1 MTAGSGSIDQT
12 KPADA
17 LAGTLFRDLVT
28 ALQDL
33 RIAGISTP
41 SAGYD
46 PALLEALRIA
56 RGMPA
61 QQAQRI
67 VHRALAIAADQLL
80 STGQKAVPG
89 QMPDQRRT
97 ELRTAFLV
105 SAGFTEGAPMSPG
118 ERVAAA
124 AQELGLSRRTT
135 YRRVE
140 EAIELIAHSLLS
152 LPIAPMLEENDY
164 VHSRL
169 ACRVDLRREGPY
181 VELERSLVALTD
193 GIDHLDDQLALPNYD
208 GQELDYWTLEG
219 CELDSAMKLWPS
231 MWSIRLTLPRPLR
244 SGEAHKFAVALRLP
258 NFDAMEPY
266 VGFMPRTSSYEAT
279 IDLLLGD
286 RPARVFRLDGVP
298 PTHSLAGIPG
308 IEEPLTTTSP
318 RFEFNRLRA
327 GLSYG
332 IRWEL
337 LQTGKE

>member
-17 LAGTLFRDLVT
+17 LAGTLFGDLVA
-28 ALQDL
+28 ALHGI
-33 RIAGISTP
+33 RIAGIN
-41 SAGYD
+41 D
-46 PALLEALRIA
+46 PQPAYGQALLQAVRIPD
-56 RGMPA
+56 GTPIP
-61 QQAQRI
+61 QAQRR
-67 VHRALAIAADQLL
+67 VQRTLQLAADQLA
-80 STGQKAVPG
+80 STGLKGSSKAL
-89 QMPDQRRT
+89 PDRRRT
-97 ELRTAFLV
+97 QLRAAFLMA
-105 SAGFTEGAPMSPG
+105 AGFTDGAPMSPG
-118 ERVAAA
+118 ERIEAAA
-124 AQELGLSRRTT
+124 KELGLSRRTT
-135 YRRVE
+135 YRRVD
-140 EAIELIAHSLLS
+140 EAIEVIARSLLDLS
-152 LPIAPMLEENDY
+152 IAPMLEEDDY

-169 ACRVDLRREGPY
+169 SCLVDLRGDGPH
-181 VELERSLVALTD
+181 VRLERTLMALTD
-193 GIDHLDDQLALPNYD
+193 GIDHLDDQLALPNYE
-208 GQELDYWTLEG
+208 GQPDYRALNG
-219 CELDSAMKLWPS
+219 CELSDAALLWPS
-231 MWSIRLTLPRPLR
+231 MWSFRLRLPRALR
-244 SGEAHKFAVALRLP
+244 SGETHKFAISLRLP
-258 NFDAMEPY
+258 RHDAMEPY

>member
-1 MTAGSGSIDQT
+1 MTAGSGSTDQT
-12 KPADA
+12 GLGDIQ
-17 LAGTLFRDLVT
+17 AGTLFGDLVT

-33 RIAGISTP
+33 RIAGINTP
-41 SAGYD
+41 TPAYD
-46 PALLEALRIA
+46 PALLEALRIS

-61 QQAQRI
+61 HQAQRI

-89 QMPDQRRT
+89 RLPDQRRT

-105 SAGFTEGAPMSPG
+105 SAGFTEGSPMSPG
-118 ERVAAA
+118 ERVEAAA
-124 AQELGLSRRTT
+124 LELGLSRRTT

-169 ACRVDLRREGPY
+169 ACRVDLRGDGPY
-181 VELERSLVALTD
+181 VELERTLVALTD

-208 GQELDYWTLEG
+208 GQGLDYRSLEG

-244 SGEAHKFAVALRLP
+244 SGETHKFAVALRLP
-258 NFDAMEPY
+258 DFKSMEPY

-279 IDLLLGD
+279 IELLLGD

-308 IEEPLTTTSP
+308 TEAMLTTNSP

-337 LQTGKE
+337 LQTDED